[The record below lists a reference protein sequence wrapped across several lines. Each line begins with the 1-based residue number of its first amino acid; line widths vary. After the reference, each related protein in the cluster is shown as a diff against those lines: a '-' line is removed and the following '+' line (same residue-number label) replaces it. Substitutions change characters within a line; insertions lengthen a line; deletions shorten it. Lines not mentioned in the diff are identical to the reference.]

1 MQVYRC
7 DELAYVT
14 PPGRTLS
21 EKLEEMGLDANDLAA
36 RMGYTPKAV
45 NDILQGYCRIT
56 PEVAF
61 SLEVITEIPANF
73 WLRRQIAYDEY
84 LAREYVKA
92 SLDNQPLWRKSFPEE
107 LGVRDWVRRGKNEAD
122 DKSGLSL
129 LKFFAVASPQAW
141 DSYYKDARLKVAF
154 RISLADVKDPYAT
167 SAWIRRGEILADRD
181 PMEKQE
187 QIPVRKRL
195 KAALPEIIAFAA
207 ANKVRPK
214 SKKRITYWTPE
225 AEVVDDCMTGLQEIC
240 RKIGIRVLFVQN
252 FKCAPIHGMY
262 RWYKDVPLI
271 QLHDRF
277 EKRATMW
284 FTFFHELA
292 HVLYHGKK
300 GICLQNIEI
309 THNYP
314 EKEDEANAFAQKC
327 MVDAGFRCWL
337 CSYPSDLPPAFSVF
351 ETDGP
356 ALPDTAHFLLPSG
369 PAAADPH
376 S

>member
-1 MQVYRC
+1 MIIN
-7 DELAYVT
+7 DLKLWIEF
-14 PPGRTLS
+14 PPGRDLA
-21 EKLEEMGLDANDLAA
+21 EKLEEMGLDENDLAA

-45 NDILQGYCRIT
+45 NDILQGNSRIT
-56 PEVAF
+56 PEVAL
-61 SLEVITEIPANF
+61 SLEMITEIPADY
-73 WLRRQIAYDEY
+73 WLRSQIAYDEFVT
-84 LAREYVKA
+84 RERIKA
-92 SLDNQPLWRKSFPEE
+92 SLSDQSLWKKSFPSEIN
-107 LGVRDWVRRGKNEAD
+107 VRDWVRQDKD
-122 DKSGLSL
+122 DAKSLVPL

-141 DSYYKDARLKVAF
+141 DGYYKDAKLKVAF
-154 RISLADVKDPYAT
+154 RISLAEVKDPYAT
-167 SAWIRRGEILADRD
+167 SAWIRRGEILSDRD

-207 ANKVRPK
+207 ANKTLPK
-214 SKKRITYWTPE
+214 RAKKITYTTPE
-225 AEVVDDCMTGLQEIC
+225 ADVVDDCMTGLQELC

-252 FKCAPIHGMY
+252 FKSAPIHGMY

-309 THNYP
+309 THNHP
-314 EKEDEANAFAQKC
+314 EKEEEANCFAQKC
-327 MVDAGFRCWL
+327 MLEAGF
-337 CSYPSDLPPAFSVF
+337 DV
-351 ETDGP
+351 
-356 ALPDTAHFLLPSG
+356 
-369 PAAADPH
+369 
-376 S
+376 

>member
-1 MQVYRC
+1 MNGNKIELWRVPSPGS
-7 DELAYVT
+7 ELA
-14 PPGRTLS
+14 

-45 NDILQGYCRIT
+45 NDILQGNSRIT
-56 PEVAF
+56 PDVAIM
-61 SLEVITEIPANF
+61 LEMITEIPADY
-73 WLRRQIAYDEY
+73 WLRRQMSYDEF
-84 LAREYVKA
+84 LSRERVKA
-92 SLDNQPLWRKSFPEE
+92 SLSDQPLWRKSFPEE
-107 LGVRDWVRRGKNEAD
+107 LDVRGWVRRGKIEGD

-141 DSYYKDARLKVAF
+141 DGYYKKAQLKVAF
-154 RISLADVKDPYAT
+154 RISLAEVKDPYAT
-167 SAWIRRGEILADRD
+167 SAWIRRGEILSDRD

-207 ANKVRPK
+207 ANKTLPK
-214 SKKRITYWTPE
+214 REKKITYWTPE
-225 AEVVDDCMTGLQEIC
+225 AEVVDDCMTGLQELC

-252 FKCAPIHGMY
+252 FKSAPIHGMY

-277 EKRATMW
+277 KDRATMW

-314 EKEDEANAFAQKC
+314 EKEDEANCFAQKC
-327 MVDAGFRCWL
+327 MVDAGF
-337 CSYPSDLPPAFSVF
+337 
-351 ETDGP
+351 EM
-356 ALPDTAHFLLPSG
+356 
-369 PAAADPH
+369 
-376 S
+376 

>member
-7 DELAYVT
+7 DELAVVL
-14 PPGRTLS
+14 PPGRHLA

-45 NDILQGYCRIT
+45 NDILQGNCRIT
-56 PEVAF
+56 PEVAIM
-61 SLEVITEIPANF
+61 LEMITEIPASF
-73 WLRRQIAYDEY
+73 WLRSQIAYDEY
-84 LAREYVKA
+84 LSRELIKA
-92 SLDNQPLWRKSFPEE
+92 TLENQPLWRKSFPEE
-107 LGVRDWVRRGKNEAD
+107 LDVRDWVRRDNNEAD

-141 DSYYKDARLKVAF
+141 DGYYKDARLKVAF
-154 RISLADVKDPYAT
+154 RISLAEVKDPYAM
-167 SAWIRRGEILADRD
+167 SAWIRRGEILSDQD
-181 PMEKQE
+181 PMEKLGQLA
-187 QIPVRKRL
+187 VRKNL
-195 KAALPEIIAFAA
+195 KVALPEIIAFAA

-214 SKKRITYWTPE
+214 GKRITYWTPE
-225 AEVVDDCMTGLQEIC
+225 AEVVDDCMTGLQALC

-252 FKCAPIHGMY
+252 FKSAPVHGMY

-314 EKEDEANAFAQKC
+314 EKEDEANCFAQKC
-327 MVDAGFRCWL
+327 MADAGFK
-337 CSYPSDLPPAFSVF
+337 V
-351 ETDGP
+351 
-356 ALPDTAHFLLPSG
+356 
-369 PAAADPH
+369 
-376 S
+376 

>member
-1 MQVYRC
+1 MNEKKIELWHVPSPGM
-7 DELAYVT
+7 ELA
-14 PPGRTLS
+14 

-45 NDILQGYCRIT
+45 NDILQANCRIT
-56 PEVAF
+56 PDSAIA
-61 SLEVITEIPANF
+61 LEMVTEIPAIY
-73 WLRRQIAYDEY
+73 WLRRQMSYDEFIS
-84 LAREYVKA
+84 RERIKA
-92 SLDNQPLWRKSFPEE
+92 SLSDQSLWKKSFPSEVV
-107 LGVRDWVRRGKNEAD
+107 VREWVRY
-122 DKSGLSL
+122 DKGDEKSLIPL

-141 DSYYKDARLKVAF
+141 DRYYKDARLKVAF
-154 RISLADVKDPYAT
+154 RISLAEVKDPYAA

-207 ANKVRPK
+207 ANKALPK
-214 SKKRITYWTPE
+214 RAKKITYTTPE
-225 AEVVDDCMTGLQEIC
+225 ADVVDECMTGLQEIC

-252 FKCAPIHGMY
+252 FKSAPIHGMY

-284 FTFFHELA
+284 FAFFHELA

-309 THNYP
+309 THNHP
-314 EKEDEANAFAQKC
+314 EKEDEANCFAQKC
-327 MVDAGFRCWL
+327 MLEAGFE
-337 CSYPSDLPPAFSVF
+337 V
-351 ETDGP
+351 
-356 ALPDTAHFLLPSG
+356 
-369 PAAADPH
+369 
-376 S
+376 

>member
-1 MQVYRC
+1 MINN
-7 DELAYVT
+7 DLKLWIEF
-14 PPGRTLS
+14 PPGRDLA

-45 NDILQGYCRIT
+45 NDILQGNSRIT
-56 PEVAF
+56 PEVAL
-61 SLEVITEIPANF
+61 SLEMITEIPADY
-73 WLRRQIAYDEY
+73 WLRSQIAYDEY
-84 LAREYVKA
+84 ITRERIKA
-92 SLDNQPLWRKSFPEE
+92 SLSDQSLWKKSFPSEVN
-107 LGVRDWVRRGKNEAD
+107 VREWVRQ
-122 DKSGLSL
+122 DKKDEKSLIPL

-141 DSYYKDARLKVAF
+141 EGYYKKAQLKVAF
-154 RISLADVKDPYAT
+154 RISLAEVKDPYAT
-167 SAWIRRGEILADRD
+167 SAWIRRGEILSDRD
-181 PMEKQE
+181 PMEKLG
-187 QIPVRKRL
+187 QIAVRKKL

-207 ANKVRPK
+207 ANKTLPK
-214 SKKRITYWTPE
+214 RAKKITYTTPE
-225 AEVVDDCMTGLQEIC
+225 ADVVDDCMTGLQELC

-252 FKCAPIHGMY
+252 FKSAPIHGMY

-314 EKEDEANAFAQKC
+314 EKEDEANCFAQKC
-327 MVDAGFRCWL
+327 MQEAGFE
-337 CSYPSDLPPAFSVF
+337 A
-351 ETDGP
+351 
-356 ALPDTAHFLLPSG
+356 
-369 PAAADPH
+369 
-376 S
+376 

>member
-1 MQVYRC
+1 MNGNKIELWHVPSPGS
-7 DELAYVT
+7 ELA
-14 PPGRTLS
+14 

-56 PEVAF
+56 PEVAIM
-61 SLEVITEIPANF
+61 LEMITEIPAIY
-73 WLRRQIAYDEY
+73 WLRRQMSYDEF
-84 LAREYVKA
+84 LARERIKA
-92 SLDNQPLWRKSFPEE
+92 SLSDQSLWRKSFPEE
-107 LGVRDWVRRGKNEAD
+107 VNVREWVRQTKD
-122 DKSGLSL
+122 DEKSLMPL
-129 LKFFAVASPQAW
+129 LKFFAVASPKAW
-141 DSYYKDARLKVAF
+141 DGYYKDAKLKVAF

-181 PMEKQE
+181 PMEKLGQ
-187 QIPVRKRL
+187 PAVRKNL

-277 EKRATMW
+277 EKRAAMW

-327 MVDAGFRCWL
+327 MVEAGFEL
-337 CSYPSDLPPAFSVF
+337 
-351 ETDGP
+351 
-356 ALPDTAHFLLPSG
+356 
-369 PAAADPH
+369 
-376 S
+376 

>member
-1 MQVYRC
+1 MNEKKIELWHVPSPGM
-7 DELAYVT
+7 ELA
-14 PPGRTLS
+14 

-45 NDILQGYCRIT
+45 NDILQANCRIT
-56 PEVAF
+56 PDSAIA
-61 SLEVITEIPANF
+61 LEMVTEIPAIY
-73 WLRRQIAYDEY
+73 WLRRQMSYDEFIS
-84 LAREYVKA
+84 RERIKA
-92 SLDNQPLWRKSFPEE
+92 SLSDQSLWKKSFPSEVV
-107 LGVRDWVRRGKNEAD
+107 VREWVRY
-122 DKSGLSL
+122 DKGDEKSLIPL

-141 DSYYKDARLKVAF
+141 DRYYKDARLKVAF
-154 RISLADVKDPYAT
+154 RISLAEVKDPYAA

-195 KAALPEIIAFAA
+195 KAALPET
-207 ANKVRPK
+207 KT
-214 SKKRITYWTPE
+214 ITYTTPE
-225 AEVVDDCMTGLQEIC
+225 ADVVDDCMTGLQELC

-309 THNYP
+309 THNHP
-314 EKEDEANAFAQKC
+314 EKEDEANCFAQKC
-327 MVDAGFRCWL
+327 MLEAGFE
-337 CSYPSDLPPAFSVF
+337 V
-351 ETDGP
+351 
-356 ALPDTAHFLLPSG
+356 
-369 PAAADPH
+369 
-376 S
+376 

>member
-45 NDILQGYCRIT
+45 NDILQGNCRIT

-61 SLEVITEIPANF
+61 SLEVITEIPASF

-92 SLDNQPLWRKSFPEE
+92 SLDNQPLWRKSFPPE
-107 LGVRDWVRRGKNEAD
+107 LNARDWVEKGKND
-122 DKSGLSL
+122 DKTGLSL

-141 DSYYKDARLKVAF
+141 DGYYKDAKLKVAF
-154 RISLADVKDPYAT
+154 RISLAEVKDPYAT

-195 KAALPEIIAFAA
+195 KVALPEIIAFAA
-207 ANKVRPK
+207 ANKTLPK
-214 SKKRITYWTPE
+214 HEKRITYWTPE
-225 AEVVDDCMTGLQEIC
+225 ADVVDDCMTGLQELC

-252 FKCAPIHGMY
+252 FKSAPIHGMY

-277 EKRATMW
+277 KDRATMW

-309 THNYP
+309 THNHP
-314 EKEDEANAFAQKC
+314 EKEDEANCFAQKC
-327 MVDAGFRCWL
+327 MVDAGF
-337 CSYPSDLPPAFSVF
+337 
-351 ETDGP
+351 EM
-356 ALPDTAHFLLPSG
+356 
-369 PAAADPH
+369 
-376 S
+376 

>member
-61 SLEVITEIPANF
+61 SLEVITEIPASF

-84 LAREYVKA
+84 LAREYVKV
-92 SLDNQPLWRKSFPEE
+92 SLDNQPLWRKSFPPE
-107 LGVRDWVRRGKNEAD
+107 LNARDWVEKGKND
-122 DKSGLSL
+122 DKTGLSL

-141 DSYYKDARLKVAF
+141 DGYYKKAQLKVAF
-154 RISLADVKDPYAT
+154 RISLAEVKDPYAT
-167 SAWIRRGEILADRD
+167 SAWIRRGEILSDRD

-207 ANKVRPK
+207 ANKTLPK
-214 SKKRITYWTPE
+214 HEKRITYWTPE
-225 AEVVDDCMTGLQEIC
+225 ADVVDDCMTGLQELC

-252 FKCAPIHGMY
+252 FKSAPIHGMY

-277 EKRATMW
+277 KDRATMW

-309 THNYP
+309 THNHP
-314 EKEDEANAFAQKC
+314 EKEDEANSFAQKC
-327 MVDAGFRCWL
+327 MVDAGF
-337 CSYPSDLPPAFSVF
+337 
-351 ETDGP
+351 EM
-356 ALPDTAHFLLPSG
+356 
-369 PAAADPH
+369 
-376 S
+376 

>member
-1 MQVYRC
+1 MQFFRC
-7 DELAYVT
+7 DELAVVV
-14 PPGRTLS
+14 PPGRHLA

-45 NDILQGYCRIT
+45 NDILQGNCRIM
-56 PEVAF
+56 PEVAIM
-61 SLEVITEIPANF
+61 LEMVTEIPASF
-73 WLRRQIAYDEY
+73 WLRSQIAYDEY
-84 LAREYVKA
+84 LSRERVKA
-92 SLDNQPLWRKSFPEE
+92 SLSDQPLWRKSFPEE

-154 RISLADVKDPYAT
+154 RISLADVKDPYAM
-167 SAWIRRGEILADRD
+167 SAWIRRGEILSDQD
-181 PMEKQE
+181 PMEKLGQ
-187 QIPVRKRL
+187 PAVRKNL

-225 AEVVDDCMTGLQEIC
+225 AEVVDDCMTGLQALC

-252 FKCAPIHGMY
+252 FKSSPVHGMY

-327 MVDAGFRCWL
+327 MVDAGFK
-337 CSYPSDLPPAFSVF
+337 V
-351 ETDGP
+351 
-356 ALPDTAHFLLPSG
+356 
-369 PAAADPH
+369 
-376 S
+376 

>member
-1 MQVYRC
+1 MNGNKIELWRVPSPGS
-7 DELAYVT
+7 ELA
-14 PPGRTLS
+14 

-45 NDILQGYCRIT
+45 NDILQGNSRIT
-56 PEVAF
+56 PDVAIM
-61 SLEVITEIPANF
+61 LEMITEIPADY
-73 WLRRQIAYDEY
+73 WLRRQMSYDEF
-84 LAREYVKA
+84 LSRERVKA
-92 SLDNQPLWRKSFPEE
+92 SLSDQPLWRKSFPEE
-107 LGVRDWVRRGKNEAD
+107 LDVRGWVRRGKIEGD

-141 DSYYKDARLKVAF
+141 DGYYKDAKLKVAF

-225 AEVVDDCMTGLQEIC
+225 AEVVDDCMTGLQELC

-277 EKRATMW
+277 EKRAAMW

-327 MVDAGFRCWL
+327 MVDAGF
-337 CSYPSDLPPAFSVF
+337 
-351 ETDGP
+351 EM
-356 ALPDTAHFLLPSG
+356 
-369 PAAADPH
+369 
-376 S
+376 

>member
-7 DELAYVT
+7 DELAEIT
-14 PPGRTLS
+14 PPGRTLA

-45 NDILQGYCRIT
+45 NDILQGNCRIT
-56 PEVAF
+56 PEVAIM
-61 SLEVITEIPANF
+61 LEMITEIPASF
-73 WLRRQIAYDEY
+73 WLRSQIAYDEY
-84 LAREYVKA
+84 LSRELIKA
-92 SLDNQPLWRKSFPEE
+92 TLDNQPLWRKSFPPE
-107 LGVRDWVRRGKNEAD
+107 LNVRDWVEKGKDN
-122 DKSGLSL
+122 DKSGLNL
-129 LKFFAVASPQAW
+129 LKFFAVASPKAW
-141 DSYYKDARLKVAF
+141 DGYYKDARLKVAF
-154 RISLADVKDPYAT
+154 RISLAEVKDPYAT
-167 SAWIRRGEILADRD
+167 SAWIRRGEILSDRD

-207 ANKVRPK
+207 ASKTLPK
-214 SKKRITYWTPE
+214 SAKKITYTTPE
-225 AEVVDDCMTGLQEIC
+225 ADVVDDCMTGLQELC

-252 FKCAPIHGMY
+252 FKSAPIHGMY

-277 EKRATMW
+277 KKRETMW

-309 THNYP
+309 THNHP
-314 EKEDEANAFAQKC
+314 EKEDEANCFAQKC
-327 MVDAGFRCWL
+327 MVDAGFN
-337 CSYPSDLPPAFSVF
+337 V
-351 ETDGP
+351 
-356 ALPDTAHFLLPSG
+356 
-369 PAAADPH
+369 
-376 S
+376 

>member
-1 MQVYRC
+1 MNEKKIELWHVPSPGM
-7 DELAYVT
+7 ELA
-14 PPGRTLS
+14 

-45 NDILQGYCRIT
+45 NDILQANCRIT
-56 PEVAF
+56 PDSAIA
-61 SLEVITEIPANF
+61 LEMVTEIPAIY
-73 WLRRQIAYDEY
+73 WLRRQMSYDEFIS
-84 LAREYVKA
+84 RERIKA
-92 SLDNQPLWRKSFPEE
+92 SLSDQSLWKKSFPSEVV
-107 LGVRDWVRRGKNEAD
+107 VREWVRY
-122 DKSGLSL
+122 DKGDEKSLIPL

-141 DSYYKDARLKVAF
+141 DRYYKDARLKVAF
-154 RISLADVKDPYAT
+154 RISLAEVKDPYAA

-207 ANKVRPK
+207 ANKAL
-214 SKKRITYWTPE
+214 SKRAKKITYTTPE
-225 AEVVDDCMTGLQEIC
+225 ADVVDDCMTGLQELC

-309 THNYP
+309 THNHP
-314 EKEDEANAFAQKC
+314 EKEDEANCFAQKC
-327 MVDAGFRCWL
+327 MLEAGFE
-337 CSYPSDLPPAFSVF
+337 V
-351 ETDGP
+351 
-356 ALPDTAHFLLPSG
+356 
-369 PAAADPH
+369 
-376 S
+376 

>member
-1 MQVYRC
+1 MNEKKIELWHVPSPGM
-7 DELAYVT
+7 ELA
-14 PPGRTLS
+14 

-45 NDILQGYCRIT
+45 NDILQANCRIT
-56 PEVAF
+56 PDSAIA
-61 SLEVITEIPANF
+61 LEMVTEIPAIY
-73 WLRRQIAYDEY
+73 WLRRQMSYDEFIS
-84 LAREYVKA
+84 RERIKA
-92 SLDNQPLWRKSFPEE
+92 SLSDQSLWKKSFPSEVV
-107 LGVRDWVRRGKNEAD
+107 VREWVRY
-122 DKSGLSL
+122 DKGDEKSLIPL

-141 DSYYKDARLKVAF
+141 DRYYKDARLKVAF
-154 RISLADVKDPYAT
+154 RISLAEVKDPYAA

-207 ANKVRPK
+207 ANKALPK
-214 SKKRITYWTPE
+214 RAKTITYTTPE
-225 AEVVDDCMTGLQEIC
+225 ADVVDDCMTCFQKLC
-240 RKIGIRVLFVQN
+240 PKIGIRVLFVQN

-300 GICLQNIEI
+300 G
-309 THNYP
+309 
-314 EKEDEANAFAQKC
+314 
-327 MVDAGFRCWL
+327 
-337 CSYPSDLPPAFSVF
+337 DLF
-351 ETDGP
+351 TKY
-356 ALPDTAHFLLPSG
+356 
-369 PAAADPH
+369 
-376 S
+376 

>member
-1 MQVYRC
+1 MNEKKIELWHVPSPGM
-7 DELAYVT
+7 ELA
-14 PPGRTLS
+14 

-45 NDILQGYCRIT
+45 NDILQANCRIT
-56 PEVAF
+56 PDSAIA
-61 SLEVITEIPANF
+61 LEMVTEIPAIY
-73 WLRRQIAYDEY
+73 WLRRQMSYDEFIS
-84 LAREYVKA
+84 RERIKA
-92 SLDNQPLWRKSFPEE
+92 SLSDQSLWKKSFPSEVV
-107 LGVRDWVRRGKNEAD
+107 VREWVRY
-122 DKSGLSL
+122 DKGDEKSLIPL

-141 DSYYKDARLKVAF
+141 DRYYKDARLKVAF
-154 RISLADVKDPYAT
+154 RISLAEVKDPYAA

-207 ANKVRPK
+207 ANKALPK
-214 SKKRITYWTPE
+214 RAKKITYTTPE
-225 AEVVDDCMTGLQEIC
+225 ADVVDDCMTGLQELC

-252 FKCAPIHGMY
+252 FKSAPIHGMY

-309 THNYP
+309 THNHP
-314 EKEDEANAFAQKC
+314 EKEDEANCFAQKC
-327 MVDAGFRCWL
+327 MLEAGFE
-337 CSYPSDLPPAFSVF
+337 V
-351 ETDGP
+351 
-356 ALPDTAHFLLPSG
+356 
-369 PAAADPH
+369 
-376 S
+376 